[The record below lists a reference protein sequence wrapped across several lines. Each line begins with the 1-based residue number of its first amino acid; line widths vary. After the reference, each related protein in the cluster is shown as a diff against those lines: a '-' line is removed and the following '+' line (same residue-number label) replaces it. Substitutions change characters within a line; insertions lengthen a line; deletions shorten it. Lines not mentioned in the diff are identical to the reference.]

1 MGPTE
6 PGRRHQLEELLNAD
20 ATDIMSAIMGG
31 FRAIIDVKGKLAEY
45 FLGKQFAALKNQGV
59 IDSYVWNDRDGQPDF
74 QIRLRGVDLL
84 IEAKNVRTPRERKR
98 PVTVQPPCR
107 VELQKTR
114 NSKDGTNTRGY
125 RVEEFDCLAVCLFN
139 VTGNWDYL
147 YTTVPELVRRET
159 DTGFLKVMQEVP
171 RTASGIWKGDLVDVL
186 QRAAQEKHR
195 R

>member
-1 MGPTE
+1 VGPAE
-6 PGRRHQLEELLNAD
+6 PRRRHQLEELLNAD
-20 ATDIMSAIMGG
+20 ATDIMSAVMGG

-45 FLGKQFAALKNQGV
+45 FLGKQFAALKKQGV

-74 QIRLRGVDLL
+74 QVRFQGVDLL
-84 IEAKNVRTPRERKR
+84 IEAKNVRTPGERKR
-98 PVTVQPPCR
+98 PVTGERPYR

-139 VTGNWDYL
+139 ETGKWDYL

-159 DTGFLKVMQEVP
+159 DTGFLKIMQEVP

-186 QRAAQEKHR
+186 RRAAQEKR
-195 R
+195 RS